1 MNFRA
6 APGGRSR
13 RAATVVDI
21 TALIDVVFLLLIFFV
36 LTSSLV
42 DQQAAEAS
50 ARVEVDQAATD
61 LKASTVQYDDLTV
74 TIDASGNVYLEDAV
88 VLPSE
93 LGPRFCQARNRNPD
107 TLLLLRADDTV
118 AHGKVA
124 QVMAIAHSCQL
135 RVHVAQR
142 AGQ

>member
-1 MNFRA
+1 MNFRGS
-6 APGGRSR
+6 PGGRSR
-13 RAATVVDI
+13 RAPTVVDI
-21 TALIDVVFLLLIFFV
+21 TPLIDVVFLLLIFFV
-36 LTSSLV
+36 LTSSMV

-61 LKASTVQYDDLTV
+61 LKATTVQYDDITV
-74 TIDASGNVYLEDAV
+74 VIDAGGTIHLEDEV
-88 VLPSE
+88 VQPSE
-93 LGPRFCQARNRNPD
+93 LAPRFCPAKNRNPN
-107 TLLLLRADDTV
+107 TLLLLRADDNV

-124 QVMAIAHSCQL
+124 QIMAHAYACQL